1 MSGVDRSRVHARGL
15 RLEQLKQEI
24 DTILAERVNPILAA
38 HFGAAELSCFSDGIA
53 WVKLTGACG
62 TCPSAQ
68 YTIEDVVR
76 EELMNACPEIKDV
89 RLDNGVSDDLIDFA
103 RGLLNRKR

>member
-1 MSGVDRSRVHARGL
+1 M
-15 RLEQLKQEI
+15 EQLEKEI
-24 DTILAERVNPILAA
+24 NTILEEKVNPTLAS
-38 HFGAAELSCFSDGIA
+38 HFGGAELSCFSDGVA

-76 EELMNACPEIKDV
+76 EELMGACPDIKDV

-103 RGLLNRKR
+103 KELLNRKR